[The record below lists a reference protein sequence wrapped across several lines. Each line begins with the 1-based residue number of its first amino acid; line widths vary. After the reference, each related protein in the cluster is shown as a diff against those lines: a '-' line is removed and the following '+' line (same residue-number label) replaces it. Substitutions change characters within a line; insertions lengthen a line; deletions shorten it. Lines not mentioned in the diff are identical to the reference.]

1 MDLSEN
7 GQYEWSD
14 WFTKARPARTEQQSP
29 SPDGPRRPR
38 PAFGREQTLAGAI
51 LDGFV
56 PGSMLTASQAAPPAE
71 DAPTPLEAGPVEASS
86 PTEAT
91 PVEPSP
97 VEASPVGAG
106 PVEASSPTEPTPV
119 EASPVGAG
127 PVEAT
132 PVEPSPVEASPVEA
146 SPVGAGPVEASSPT
160 EPTPVEASPVGAGPV
175 EATPVEPSPVEASP
189 VEAGPV
195 EASSVGAG
203 RVQADAEAD
212 SELAEPG
219 TVQDETIPASTLAE
233 AEGEPIPA
241 GPPPAAEGEAFPAGV
256 TGTDDGPV
264 PSDGVTGTE
273 PVPAATAAQDQP
285 AGAPPDDGV
294 RPRLRAPDAPT
305 TSMPIMT
312 PGQLLPRRPRPQTM
326 PPSAPPVP
334 EPFVAPPGGH
344 RPAGALPWIL
354 PTGGR
359 AGYQPADA
367 PAAPGPAEAPR
378 ADPVAG
384 PAGPPEPASANAPD
398 MRPVASVLTEDHP
411 VTPDGYAA
419 PPGGAPPAG
428 PAAQAPPIEQAPPAA
443 QAPPTEQAPPAA
455 QAPPTR
461 RRKGKTARKRTWGQA
476 GVAAAYKE
484 PEVVSGA
491 DTVMLPKLKPRQ
503 ATASAP
509 QTTTTKKTA
518 ASAAGTIGTSSPAE
532 VDNQLTTMMPTQ
544 TMPLSVADPA
554 RPEQP
559 YNPGQRRKWISRA
572 VLLAILL
579 MQAVLSLRLHN
590 TAFEDEAQYL
600 YAGRLEIL
608 YLFHHV
614 PLPLDYASYFSGA
627 PVLYPVLAAAAND
640 VGGLAAA
647 RAVSLV
653 EMLAT
658 TGLLYMISRR
668 LFNERVAICA
678 ALLFSVTESV
688 TFLGH
693 FATYDASCLFLLALA
708 AWIMVRTAVSRWPLF
723 LLAAPVAA
731 LAVATKY
738 AGLLFV
744 PTVAVLPVLTAWPYP
759 HRRRVWAY
767 PVIFG
772 VAVGALLYGALKWGG
787 HSYVSALQTTT
798 TSRATGDTPIRH
810 IGWEFLKWG
819 GVQFGVAVLGTIA
832 YAWRARTD
840 RDEEIAPAGSRL
852 RRILLGLV
860 LTGTALLAPAY
871 QAHIHTDVSFLKHIG
886 FGLFFAAPMAG
897 VGLTRILGDYFRR
910 PLLAIGVWGLAVLLG
925 MSQAATLFGAWGNS
939 TAFVNAFSRYL
950 KPGANYLV
958 EVPEVPIYYLEGG
971 KDAQAKQ
978 FSSTFTITYQ
988 NPQGAV
994 LGGVTGY
1001 EAAVKNDFFQVIAYD
1016 GLTTPGTDNAIASE
1030 LAKNPDYRRVAVV
1043 KEDTAYH
1050 TGAYSIWVRKSA
1062 PKTNPGKLIG

>member
-1 MDLSEN
+1 
-7 GQYEWSD
+7 
-14 WFTKARPARTEQQSP
+14 
-29 SPDGPRRPR
+29 
-38 PAFGREQTLAGAI
+38 
-51 LDGFV
+51 
-56 PGSMLTASQAAPPAE
+56 
-71 DAPTPLEAGPVEASS
+71 
-86 PTEAT
+86 
-91 PVEPSP
+91 
-97 VEASPVGAG
+97 
-106 PVEASSPTEPTPV
+106 
-119 EASPVGAG
+119 
-127 PVEAT
+127 
-132 PVEPSPVEASPVEA
+132 
-146 SPVGAGPVEASSPT
+146 
-160 EPTPVEASPVGAGPV
+160 
-175 EATPVEPSPVEASP
+175 
-189 VEAGPV
+189 
-195 EASSVGAG
+195 
-203 RVQADAEAD
+203 
-212 SELAEPG
+212 
-219 TVQDETIPASTLAE
+219 
-233 AEGEPIPA
+233 
-241 GPPPAAEGEAFPAGV
+241 
-256 TGTDDGPV
+256 
-264 PSDGVTGTE
+264 
-273 PVPAATAAQDQP
+273 
-285 AGAPPDDGV
+285 
-294 RPRLRAPDAPT
+294 
-305 TSMPIMT
+305 
-312 PGQLLPRRPRPQTM
+312 
-326 PPSAPPVP
+326 
-334 EPFVAPPGGH
+334 
-344 RPAGALPWIL
+344 
-354 PTGGR
+354 
-359 AGYQPADA
+359 
-367 PAAPGPAEAPR
+367 
-378 ADPVAG
+378 
-384 PAGPPEPASANAPD
+384 
-398 MRPVASVLTEDHP
+398 
-411 VTPDGYAA
+411 
-419 PPGGAPPAG
+419 
-428 PAAQAPPIEQAPPAA
+428 
-443 QAPPTEQAPPAA
+443 
-455 QAPPTR
+455 
-461 RRKGKTARKRTWGQA
+461 
-476 GVAAAYKE
+476 
-484 PEVVSGA
+484 
-491 DTVMLPKLKPRQ
+491 MLPKLKPRQ

-509 QTTTTKKTA
+509 RTTTRKKTG
-518 ASAAGTIGTSSPAE
+518 ASAAGAIGTNSPAE
-532 VDNQLTTMMPTQ
+532 VDDQLTTIMPAQ
-544 TMPLSVADPA
+544 TMPPSVAEPA

-559 YNPGQRRKWISRA
+559 YSPGQRRKWISRT

-627 PVLYPVLAAAAND
+627 PVLYPVLGAAAND

-647 RAVSLV
+647 RAVSLA

-708 AWIMVRTAVSRWPLF
+708 AWIMVRTAVFRWPLF

-744 PTVAVLPVLTAWPYP
+744 PTIAVLPVLTAWPYP

-772 VAVGALLYGALKWGG
+772 VAVGVLLYGALKWGG
-787 HSYVSALQTTT
+787 HSYVNALQTTT
-798 TSRATGDTPIRH
+798 TSRATGDTPIQH

-897 VGLTRILGDYFRR
+897 VGLTRILGDHFRR
-910 PLLAIGVWGLAVLLG
+910 PQLAIGVWGLAVLLG
-925 MSQAATLFGAWGNS
+925 MSQAATLFGDWGNS
-939 TAFVNAFSRYL
+939 TAFVNAFSHDL
-950 KPGANYLV
+950 QPGANYLV
-958 EVPEVPIYYLEGG
+958 EVPEVPIYYLEGR

-1030 LAKNPDYRRVAVV
+1030 LARNPDYRRVAVV

-1062 PKTNPGKLIG
+1062 PKTSPGKLIG